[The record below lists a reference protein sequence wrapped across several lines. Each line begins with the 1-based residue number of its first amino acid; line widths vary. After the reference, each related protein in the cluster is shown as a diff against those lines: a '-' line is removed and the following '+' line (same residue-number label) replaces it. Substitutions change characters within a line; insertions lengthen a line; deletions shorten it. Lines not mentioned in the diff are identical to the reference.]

1 MEGFEGQLGR
11 GRRTT
16 PTESSLAW
24 DSVWSLEE
32 QAPQW
37 EACPGAPNALLWLAM
52 SPNPLLPGWTL
63 RNYLDSS
70 CSRCMS
76 PTVIYLLFLLK

>member
-1 MEGFEGQLGR
+1 MGGLSR
-11 GRRTT
+11 G
-16 PTESSLAW
+16 S
-24 DSVWSLEE
+24 D
-32 QAPQW
+32 AP
-37 EACPGAPNALLWLAM
+37 LWLLV
-52 SPNPLLPGWTL
+52 SPNPLLPGWTF